1 MGQIDPARVADVAL
15 QGLLVYARLKLDRS
29 LALVARLPTADAE
42 SGGYGIEQPAA
53 GTHRRRIMIDVA
65 MPGLNGIET
74 VKRARQRWPFLRVL
88 YVTGY
93 VDMAGAERRRPAY
106 KEAVQTDRSHKRRPP
121 GYKPRAQRCGC
132 KCSIVRKSAVIAGC
146 SCCPSPTQRT
156 LLQTA
161 DITRRLISA
170 DTDQPLRYEL

>member
-1 MGQIDPARVADVAL
+1 MAGGVTLTRLAALGTLSRTAGEGVSRSGPNRSRTVADVAL

-53 GTHRRRIMIDVA
+53 GTHRRRIMIGVA

-93 VDMAGAERRRPAY
+93 VDIGRRRA
-106 KEAVQTDRSHKRRPP
+106 A
-121 GYKPRAQRCGC
+121 A
-132 KCSIVRKSAVIAGC
+132 
-146 SCCPSPTQRT
+146 
-156 LLQTA
+156 
-161 DITRRLISA
+161 TRL
-170 DTDQPLRYEL
+170 

>member
-1 MGQIDPARVADVAL
+1 MGQIDRARVADVAL

-88 YVTGY
+88 DVTGY
-93 VDMAGAERRRPAY
+93 VDMAGAERRRPAI
-106 KEAVQTDRSHKRRPP
+106 KKLFKLIDLTNGVRRAIN
-121 GYKPRAQRCGC
+121 RA
-132 KCSIVRKSAVIAGC
+132 
-146 SCCPSPTQRT
+146 PND
-156 LLQTA
+156 A
-161 DITRRLISA
+161 DANVVSFGNRR
-170 DTDQPLRYEL
+170 

>member
-1 MGQIDPARVADVAL
+1 VTADRGDALASLYPFLYGSRKDEPTENAALLPIAHGVADVAL

-53 GTHRRRIMIDVA
+53 GTHRRRIMIGVA

-93 VDMAGAERRRPAY
+93 VDIGRRRA
-106 KEAVQTDRSHKRRPP
+106 A
-121 GYKPRAQRCGC
+121 A
-132 KCSIVRKSAVIAGC
+132 
-146 SCCPSPTQRT
+146 
-156 LLQTA
+156 
-161 DITRRLISA
+161 TRL
-170 DTDQPLRYEL
+170 